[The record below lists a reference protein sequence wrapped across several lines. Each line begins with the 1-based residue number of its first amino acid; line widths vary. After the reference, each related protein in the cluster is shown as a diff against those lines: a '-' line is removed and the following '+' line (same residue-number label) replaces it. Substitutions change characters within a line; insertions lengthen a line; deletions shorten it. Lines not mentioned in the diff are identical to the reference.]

1 MNEEDSRI
9 FQSDFFE
16 IQIHQQ
22 AIQEQKKQN
31 KITGMTKAWFKCR
44 TLQLPTKMPKNRI
57 KPLRSAVVDMNPR
70 GFNMAVIAENSLGN
84 DSEELFL
91 DNTICESRRRCLNM
105 QIVLN
110 HLVAQRRK
118 VLYACFVLLLLI

>member
-31 KITGMTKAWFKCR
+31 KITGMTKAWFKCQ

-91 DNTICESRRRCLNM
+91 ANTICESRRRCLNM